1 MTISGNE
8 YSRSQHF
15 VPEMK
20 GFWAP
25 MGFAESSVTKT
36 RVFWAQMGC
45 DLWATLPVEA
55 GNERHSANGG
65 GRSVGLRPGAAGYI
79 RGRAPDKIGGRLRSS
94 RASAT
99 KQNRQPKKAAESFV

>member
-1 MTISGNE
+1 
-8 YSRSQHF
+8 
-15 VPEMK
+15 
-20 GFWAP
+20 

-36 RVFWAQMGC
+36 KGFWARMGC

-55 GNERHSANGG
+55 GNERYSANGG
-65 GRSVGLRPGAAGYI
+65 GRSEGRRPGAAGYI

>member
-1 MTISGNE
+1 
-8 YSRSQHF
+8 
-15 VPEMK
+15 MK

-36 RVFWAQMGC
+36 RGFWAQMGC

-55 GNERHSANGG
+55 GNERLSANGG
-65 GRSVGLRPGAAGYI
+65 GRSDGLRPGAAGYI

-94 RASAT
+94 RAQWKLAYIAEAPGGKDARSAD
-99 KQNRQPKKAAESFV
+99 